1 MTAPRT
7 VLKRSDVIDR
17 LRAAC
22 RAVGGQKVWAARNGI
37 SFGYLND
44 VINHRRPPGES
55 VLRSLNLRRAEPTYV
70 PRQPEEVT
78 IHDEDGV
85 PLVTAW
91 AS

>member
-55 VLRSLNLRRAEPTYV
+55 VLRSLNLRRAEPTYEA
-70 PRQPEEVT
+70 RRLKEVSLYAA
-78 IHDEDGV
+78 DGSV
-85 PLVTAW
+85 LVTAW